1 MKIQAEISL
10 YPLREKNLT
19 KPVRQFI
26 EVLQS
31 NDIKVKTGAMSS
43 TVLAD
48 SRIFFESL
56 RKAFEQVAK
65 KYDVVVTTKISNACP
80 EASRGK

>member
-10 YPLREKNLT
+10 YPLRQKNLT
-19 KPVRQFI
+19 APVRQFI
-26 EVLQS
+26 EALQN

-43 TVLAD
+43 IVLAD

-80 EASRGK
+80 EVNSAK

>member
-26 EVLQS
+26 EVLEN
-31 NDIKVKTGAMSS
+31 NDLKVATGAMSS
-43 TVLAD
+43 IVSAD

-65 KYDVVVTTKISNACP
+65 KYDVVVTTKISNTCP
-80 EASRGK
+80 EVSRGK